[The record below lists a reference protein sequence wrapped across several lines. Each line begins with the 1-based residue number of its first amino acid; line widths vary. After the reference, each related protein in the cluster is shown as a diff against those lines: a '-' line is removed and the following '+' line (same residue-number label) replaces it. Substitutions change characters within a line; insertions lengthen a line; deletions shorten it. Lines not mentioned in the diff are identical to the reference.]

1 MSTLLEDLSAE
12 TAVLLDRL
20 DQDGDGVWYLPTPAP
35 GWMVRDQMTHLAYF
49 DDAAVL
55 AAVDPGAF
63 AADREEALRDID
75 GITMRVAKK
84 YASLTRPQVL
94 EWFGRARS
102 RLTAVYA
109 GLDPSSRVPWYGPDM
124 SPASAVTARLMET
137 WAHGQ
142 DVIDA
147 TDGRRPDS
155 PGLRHVAHLGVRTLA
170 NSFRARGL
178 PVPDSPVHVELTA
191 PVGAL
196 WEWGPSGAPDEVVGP
211 ALDFCLVV
219 TQRRHLDDTRLTA
232 RGPVATK
239 WMSIAQAFAGP
250 PGPGR
255 RPGQFHS

>member
-1 MSTLLEDLSAE
+1 MSTLLEDLSTE

-20 DQDGDGVWYLPTPAP
+20 DQGGDRVWYLPTPAP
-35 GWMVRDQMTHLAYF
+35 GWMVRDQITHLAYF

-55 AAVDPGAF
+55 AAVDPAAF
-63 AADREEALRDID
+63 SAGKDEALRDVD
-75 GITMRVAKK
+75 AFTMQVAEK
-84 YASLTRPQVL
+84 YAALTGPQVL
-94 EWFGRARS
+94 EWFGRARA
-102 RLTAVYA
+102 RVVAVYA
-109 GLDPSSRVPWYGPDM
+109 ELDPSSRVPWYGPDM

-170 NSFRARGL
+170 NSFRTRGL
-178 PVPDSPVHVELTA
+178 TVPDSPVHVELTA
-191 PVGAL
+191 PDGEL
-196 WEWGPSGAPDEVVGP
+196 WAWGPSGVPDEVLGP

-239 WMSIAQAFAGP
+239 WMSIAQSFAGP

-255 RPGQFHS
+255 RPGQFCS